1 MRISRFEKS
10 SHNIIAKKKNPVK
23 TQHTDTREGKQ
34 VEWVTLTHVSQ
45 RPRKRLE
52 VQIAIN
58 VPIVDTVAV
67 MLGIGDIIRLEE
79 IIRTQGIGTHLLQD
93 QMTNACQK
101 NPIKIS

>member
-1 MRISRFEKS
+1 MRISRFEKLN
-10 SHNIIAKKKNPVK
+10 HNIIAKKKNPVK
-23 TQHTDTREGKQ
+23 IQHTDTREVKQ
-34 VEWVTLTHVSQ
+34 VEWVTHTPVSPH
-45 RPRKRLE
+45 PRKRLE

-93 QMTNACQK
+93 QMTNVCQK
-101 NPIKIS
+101 SPIKIN

>member
-1 MRISRFEKS
+1 MRISRFEKTNL
-10 SHNIIAKKKNPVK
+10 NIIVKKKNPVK
-23 TQHTDTREGKQ
+23 TQHTDTREVKQ
-34 VEWVTLTHVSQ
+34 VEWVTHTPVSPH
-45 RPRKRLE
+45 PRKRLE

-101 NPIKIS
+101 NPIKIN